1 MQCIILVAADPL
13 HVVALPFCHNHSHI
27 DFLKAPQNDT
37 PGPTDY
43 EVKVSLV
50 SDDRNKKFGFINSS
64 KRFRSPK
71 SAAAAEGDE
80 SGPALAAN
88 QPQQPVAVPMSR
100 ISTRTPALA
109 SETLKLKREAERW
122 QEQYERQLLN
132 HQRDMSQLE
141 ERLARLDIALKEAL
155 REKNSLASSAI
166 AKEKELAEL
175 THRHALLKSSLE
187 KSDKTSINLAE
198 KATRSSILERKITDL
213 EKTSAKTRSLV
224 DAKTTTLEKLQFERN
239 ELRDQCD
246 SLSKQVWELVDEKS
260 RRDVA
265 YAEAESQREELVARV
280 AELEDIVAQAGGA
293 TAEREKELIDRLAMI
308 QEHSDEISKE
318 KVDLQARLQSITRAL
333 EAARFEM
340 NADKSKVASLQ
351 ADIDSHKSLL
361 NALEMDKADW
371 LATRMSMEN
380 HAKQLLAKLETAQGT
395 ITTLDGQKL
404 NLEKLVGQMEARNI
418 EVASILAK
426 LEASVEEREQ
436 QLIALE
442 DMRRTEHEEYED
454 VIESLKAALLRFQT
468 EGAQELTTTQMQLHE
483 LTSHLETGMHEIMRR
498 DQMLEAMTAQ
508 EEELRM
514 ELEATKAELAATTEV
529 YEAFRLNFDEVNAV
543 RNQLAERLV
552 MIEEELLMTSNDL
565 SSTKMELQVAR
576 EHVSSLQSDIYQL
589 NIALDEATDAL
600 RSANANHADA
610 TAIHESQM
618 NELNEQLEQERT
630 YRAGERDMTEL
641 RIASIEAA
649 ALDSMQGKVN
659 LIAELEQHI
668 EALKDE
674 IQGKAD
680 ELAAI
685 ADSHR
690 KELGQVKLEL
700 SEQTEMVNEYRERA
714 YDHESAAEGYQNQ
727 IYELEKK
734 VKARGVAAAHE
745 AKEMETAFKT
755 IISEFREKIDVLE
768 SEKEAVKKSLAA
780 ALAEAEGHQHRLG
793 DSDENLKALM
803 AKQTSLQD
811 RIDGL
816 TQSLN
821 ESQAELEASKQKIA
835 EISAEKL
842 ASVSSLEAM
851 LFEAKA
857 ELEKAYSSARDNQAT
872 WETDSVSLNS
882 QISNLNGKLA
892 GLEQSL
898 EEQVASSV
906 ELRKQLDAKNVE
918 LSEAV
923 AAHRAEVLDLT
934 VQLTTA
940 RSSFSDLQAAM
951 DALSNEHLLATAR
964 VKELGDAIQH
974 ETSRHAETMAMATS
988 LDSDLSAER
997 ISREELSTK
1006 VAELELLLASEQQES
1021 RSRQSQ
1027 IDVQLEIKSTLEA
1040 EIKRLSGDCDAQ
1052 KSLYEELKAQSTAA
1066 LQIERETVLR
1076 ERRRSDDLSLSLNFQ
1091 ISTVNKLTAELVVL
1105 KASLE
1110 EETAAREEKEEKIST
1125 LLSELESERNALD
1138 SLYKRGDELDRA
1150 LQLEREAHLKAQN
1163 LASELSETL
1172 MAERASNQKILENLK
1187 VSLESVQKD
1196 LKSAESA
1203 LALEKSAH
1211 AASIQQFEL
1220 KENEYRSYH
1229 DASKANV
1236 SLLVAALQEANDVSK
1251 SKDEKL
1257 AQLSNDLADCRAKL
1271 DGSEMERESLK
1282 SRAVA
1287 SVEAIESERTAHRET
1302 VAELQDRNERLAR
1315 ALNER
1320 EATIKEL
1327 SAEVVSVKVRQASE
1341 AERKDAEIRHLME
1354 RLKQM
1359 EQESS
1364 GMKAALDSARRYE
1377 EELASVRTRFE
1388 QTMQMVVQENRELAE
1403 GLEQNAAEIHNLKK
1417 DNDRLQESLTKA
1429 EQSQAEV
1436 EETLSAHVQFLQK
1449 NYKAAFDDI
1458 KKLSSDNAS
1467 LLGHQNAQQKIRHI
1481 AKLKEELVKLKQ
1493 ENTAITRERDMLKRR
1508 NLVIERDLE
1517 SFKVV
1522 VPKPSHSSNE
1532 NVNSYEAPSK
1542 SVSAAPVKRVS
1553 RAGRSVLEG
1562 RTKGDNGA
1570 FTVGG
1575 MIGGVLRGGD
1585 LPGGNDKAEKTEDDG
1600 RSFFIAL

>member
-1 MQCIILVAADPL
+1 MS
-13 HVVALPFCHNHSHI
+13 FTHSKRAEV
-27 DFLKAPQNDT
+27 FAPQNDT

-80 SGPALAAN
+80 SVSALAAN
-88 QPQQPVAVPMSR
+88 QTQQPAAVPMSR

-109 SETLKLKREAERW
+109 SETLKLKKEAERW

-141 ERLARLDIALKEAL
+141 DRLARLDIALKEAL

-175 THRHALLKSSLE
+175 THRHTLLKSSLE

-280 AELEDIVAQAGGA
+280 AELEEIVAQAGGA
-293 TAEREKELIDRLAMI
+293 TAEREKELNDRLAMI

-380 HAKQLLAKLETAQGT
+380 HAKQLLDKLETAQGT
-395 ITTLDGQKL
+395 ITTLEGQKL
-404 NLEKLVGQMEARNI
+404 NLEKLIGQMEARNI
-418 EVASILAK
+418 EVASLLAK
-426 LEASVEEREQ
+426 LEGSVEEREQ

-442 DMRRTEHEEYED
+442 DLRRAEHEEYEE
-454 VIESLKAALLRFQT
+454 VIESLKAALLHFQT
-468 EGAQELTTTQMQLHE
+468 EGAQELTTTQMQIHE

-529 YEAFRLNFDEVNAV
+529 YDAFRLNFDEVNAV
-543 RNQLAERLV
+543 RNQLAERLI
-552 MIEEELLMTSNDL
+552 MIEEDLLMTSNDL
-565 SSTKMELQVAR
+565 SSTKMELQVTK
-576 EHVSSLQSDIYQL
+576 EHVSSLESDIHRL

-768 SEKEAVKKSLAA
+768 SEKEAVEKSLAA
-780 ALAEAEGHQHRLG
+780 ALADAEGHQNRLG

-803 AKQTSLQD
+803 EKQTSLQE

-816 TQSLN
+816 TQSLE
-821 ESQAELEASKQKIA
+821 ESQAAASNMASELEASKQKIA
-835 EISAEKL
+835 EISAEK
-842 ASVSSLEAM
+842 AMSTSSLEA
-851 LFEAKA
+851 LLSETKA
-857 ELEKAYSSARDNQAT
+857 ELERAYSSARDNQVT
-872 WETDSVSLNS
+872 WETDSASLNS
-882 QISNLNGKLA
+882 KISDLNGKLA

-898 EEQVASSV
+898 EEQVANSV

-918 LSEAV
+918 LAETV
-923 AAHRAEVLDLT
+923 AAYQAEVLDLT
-934 VQLTTA
+934 MQLTSA
-940 RSSFSDLQAAM
+940 KSSVADLQAAM
-951 DALSNEHLLATAR
+951 DALSNEHLHATAR
-964 VKELGDAIQH
+964 VKELGDAIHH
-974 ETSRHAETMAMATS
+974 ETSRHAETMALASS

-1006 VAELELLLASEQQES
+1006 VTELERLLASELQES

-1027 IDVQLEIKSTLEA
+1027 IDIQLEIKSTLEA
-1040 EIKRLSGDCDAQ
+1040 EIKRLSGDYDAQ

-1066 LQIERETVLR
+1066 LQIERETILR

-1105 KASLE
+1105 KTSLE
-1110 EETAAREEKEEKIST
+1110 EETAARAEKEGKISS

-1150 LQLEREAHLKAQN
+1150 LQLERDAHVKAQN
-1163 LASELSETL
+1163 LVSELSATL
-1172 MAERASNQKILENLK
+1172 KAEQASNQKILENLR

-1203 LALEKSAH
+1203 LAVEKSAH
-1211 AASIQQFEL
+1211 AASVQQFEL

-1271 DGSEMERESLK
+1271 NGSEMERESLK

-1287 SVEAIESERTAHRET
+1287 SVEAIESERSAHRET
-1302 VAELQDRNERLAR
+1302 VAELQDRNERLAKV
-1315 ALNER
+1315 LNER
-1320 EATIKEL
+1320 DATIKEL

-1341 AERKDAEIRHLME
+1341 AERKDAEIRLLME

-1364 GMKAALDSARRYE
+1364 GMKAALDDARRYE
-1377 EELASVRTRFE
+1377 QELASVRSRFE
-1388 QTMQMVVQENRELAE
+1388 QTMQLMVQENRELTE
-1403 GLEQNAAEIHNLKK
+1403 GLEHNASEIHNLKK
-1417 DNDRLQESLTKA
+1417 DNDRLQDSLTKA

-1517 SFKVV
+1517 SFKAV

-1542 SVSAAPVKRVS
+1542 SVAAAAKRVS

-1562 RTKGDNGA
+1562 RPKGDNGA
-1570 FTVGG
+1570 VTVGG
-1575 MIGGVLRGGD
+1575 MIGGVVRGGD
-1585 LPGGNDKAEKTEDDG
+1585 LPAGNDKVESTEDDG